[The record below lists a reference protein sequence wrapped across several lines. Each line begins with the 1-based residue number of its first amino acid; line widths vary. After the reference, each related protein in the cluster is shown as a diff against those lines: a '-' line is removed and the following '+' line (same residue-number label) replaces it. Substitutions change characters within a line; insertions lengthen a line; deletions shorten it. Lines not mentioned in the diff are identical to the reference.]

1 MSGSASDIFTT
12 LGFFSRA
19 VIVGDEVLA
28 LAVEQ
33 KTDSSAANSILEGT
47 TYSSTGNCSIWALLE
62 KKVAFTSPGT
72 LLYHDADLKDLV
84 LVLGST
90 IQLYER
96 KTEGPLAYAAISRH
110 KAGAF
115 IPMRA
120 LLVEENG
127 EKLLIYLGLS
137 NQRTLTESASSL
149 YVSKTDYK
157 NPGRLARMFYG
168 CCVFNLTK
176 NQLISERITPI
187 KRKSP
192 ILDLLYDVHNSTV
205 VIKYLNHSA
214 EPLMLTIDLNNSYT
228 LVAQQGQ
235 NIEYTTFDGTPVYPT
250 RCPQDPPD
258 ITHASFI
265 GPILKPE
272 VNATRLPLGEGINL
286 DLLTCNVTTETLY
299 HVYTLGL
306 TLSTTANV
314 NADYSTAMQET
325 LKDTVGFL
333 SPDNK
338 VLFLHN
344 RITRALKYTTVGELR
359 NRVRMALSAQA
370 ISPWSDEHRAYFEG
384 LSIGQQDEAM
394 EATSVA
400 VTVKDYTQYKV
411 HLMSL
416 LPNNTVTHTM
426 LSLTQESAIAN
437 AEKQQAQEELIVAM
451 SKKIEELE
459 EKLTK
464 SITSSGPAPTQLTEL
479 LEKTQK
485 RVDDLENMLV
495 NIHEDGI
502 LAVPGAIEN
511 MNNKIA
517 ALEQR
522 EKDLKNMV
530 ALNSSI
536 VQEKLSK
543 VDSQIA
549 LLDQTMDEV
558 RSLVPV
564 FDESFSDDDVASI
577 KSPAEPNE
585 DVKTFTNKLEAEHL
599 ILTFDDMEF
608 ERNSTALP
616 FCVGD
621 ADHIGADDTDSML
634 RTTDL

>member
-1 MSGSASDIFTT
+1 MSGSCSDVFTT

-19 VIVGDEVLA
+19 VIVNDEVLA

-33 KTDSSAANSILEGT
+33 KTNSSAANSILEGT
-47 TYSSTGNCSIWALLE
+47 TYSHAGNCSIWALLE
-62 KKVAFTSPGT
+62 KKVVFTSPGT

-96 KTEGPLAYAAISRH
+96 KVEGPLAYTAVSRH

-115 IPMRA
+115 IPVRA

-137 NQRTLTESASSL
+137 NQRTLSESTSSL

-157 NPGRLARMFYG
+157 SPGRLARMFYG

-192 ILDLLYDVHNSTV
+192 ILDLLYDAHNCTV
-205 VIKYLNHSA
+205 SIKYLNHSA
-214 EPLMLTIDLNNSYT
+214 EPLMLTINLNNSYT
-228 LVAQQGQ
+228 LIAQQGQ

-250 RCPQDPPD
+250 RCPQDPSD
-258 ITHASFI
+258 ATHASFI

-272 VNATRLPLGEGINL
+272 VNTTRLPLGEGINL
-286 DLLTCNVTTETLY
+286 DLLTCNVTTETIY
-299 HVYTLGL
+299 HVYILGL
-306 TLSTTANV
+306 TLSATANI
-314 NADYSTAMQET
+314 NADYSTVMQDT
-325 LKDTVGFL
+325 VKDTMGFL

-344 RITRALKYTTVGELR
+344 RITKALRYTTVGELR

-370 ISPWSDEHRAYFEG
+370 ISPWSDEHKAYFE
-384 LSIGQQDEAM
+384 SIPIGQQSTAM
-394 EATSVA
+394 EATSIT
-400 VTVKDYTQYKV
+400 VTVKDYTQYRV

-416 LPNNTVTHTM
+416 LSNSTTAHTL
-426 LSLTQESAIAN
+426 LSLTQESVMAN
-437 AEKQQAQEELIVAM
+437 AEKQQAQEEIIKAM

-459 EKLTK
+459 EKLSNSLK
-464 SITSSGPAPTQLTEL
+464 SSSQVPTQLTEL
-479 LEKTQK
+479 LETTQK

-502 LAVPGAIEN
+502 LAIPGAVEN
-511 MNNKIA
+511 LNNKVA
-517 ALEQR
+517 TLEQR

-530 ALNSSI
+530 TLNNDI
-536 VQEKLSK
+536 IQEKLSK

-549 LLDQTMDEV
+549 LLDQTVDEV

-585 DVKTFTNKLEAEHL
+585 EAEAFVNKLEAEHL
-599 ILTFDDMEF
+599 ILTFDDMDF

-616 FCVGD
+616 FCTEATNHVNAVGVE
-621 ADHIGADDTDSML
+621 SML
-634 RTTDL
+634 TTADL

>member
-1 MSGSASDIFTT
+1 MSNARSDLFMT

-19 VIVGDEVLA
+19 VIVGSEVLA

-33 KTDSSAANSILEGT
+33 KADSATASSILEGT
-47 TYSSTGNCSIWALLE
+47 TYSSPSSCSIWALLE
-62 KKVAFTSPGT
+62 KKIAFASPGT
-72 LLYHDADLKDLV
+72 LLYHDADLRNLV
-84 LVLGST
+84 LVLGSA

-96 KTEGPLAYAAISRH
+96 KTEGSLTYTAVSRH

-115 IPMRA
+115 IPVRA

-127 EKLLIYLGLS
+127 DKLLIYLGLS

-157 NPGRLARMFYG
+157 SPARLARMFYG

-192 ILDLLYDVHNSTV
+192 VLDLLYNAHSSTV

-235 NIEYTTFDGTPVYPT
+235 NIEYTTFDGSPVFPT
-250 RCPQDPPD
+250 RCPQNSSD
-258 ITHASFI
+258 TVHASFI
-265 GPILKPE
+265 GPISKSE
-272 VNATRLPLGEGINL
+272 VNAVRLPLGDGIYL
-286 DLLTCNVTTETLY
+286 DLLTCNVTTETIY

-306 TLSTTANV
+306 SLSTTASI
-314 NADYSTAMQET
+314 ASDCSTALQET

-344 RITRALKYTTVGELR
+344 RITRTLSYTTINELR
-359 NRVRMALSAQA
+359 NRVRMVLSAQA
-370 ISPWSDEHRAYFEG
+370 ASLWSDEHRAYFEG
-384 LSIGQQDEAM
+384 FPIGQQDNAM
-394 EATSVA
+394 EATSTM
-400 VTVKDYTQYKV
+400 VTAKEYTQYRV

-416 LPNNTVTHTM
+416 SHNNQGAHSM
-426 LSLTQESAIAN
+426 LSLTQESVLAHV
-437 AEKQQAQEELIVAM
+437 EKSQAQDELIKAM
-451 SKKIEELE
+451 SKRIEELE
-459 EKLTK
+459 EKLDR
-464 SITSSGPAPTQLTEL
+464 SLRASGPMPTHLTEM
-479 LEKTQK
+479 LEQTQK
-485 RVDDLENMLV
+485 RVDDLENMIV

-502 LAVPGAIEN
+502 LAVPDAVEN
-511 MNNKIA
+511 MSNKIA

-530 ALNSSI
+530 TLNTSI
-536 VQEKLSK
+536 LQDKLSK

-549 LLDQTMDEV
+549 ILDQTVDEV

-564 FDESFSDDDVASI
+564 FDDSFSDDDVASI
-577 KSPAEPNE
+577 QSPAEHNE
-585 DVKTFTNKLEAEHL
+585 DEETFTNKLEAEHL
-599 ILTFDDMEF
+599 VLAFNDMEF
-608 ERNSTALP
+608 ERNSVALP
-616 FCVGD
+616 FCTDSAGQV
-621 ADHIGADDTDSML
+621 GADEPASL
-634 RTTDL
+634 LTTADL